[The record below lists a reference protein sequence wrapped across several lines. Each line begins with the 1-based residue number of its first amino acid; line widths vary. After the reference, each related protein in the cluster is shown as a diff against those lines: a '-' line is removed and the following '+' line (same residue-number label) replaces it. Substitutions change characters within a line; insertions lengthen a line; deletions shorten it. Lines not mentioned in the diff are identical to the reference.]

1 MEIINISII
10 VLLRKIV
17 LNDQQIFNLDY
28 KFNNMCKNIRLIFS
42 NTRGVT
48 L

>member
-28 KFNNMCKNIRLIFS
+28 KFNNVQKH
-42 NTRGVT
+42 
-48 L
+48 